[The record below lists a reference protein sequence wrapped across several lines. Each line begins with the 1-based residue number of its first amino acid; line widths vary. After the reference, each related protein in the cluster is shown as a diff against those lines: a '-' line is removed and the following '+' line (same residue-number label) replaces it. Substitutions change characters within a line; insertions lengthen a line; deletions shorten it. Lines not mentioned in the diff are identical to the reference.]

1 MDYRIFPPEEIL
13 ECSVTLPLSKSIS
26 ARALIMRR
34 LAGCTDAYTVADC
47 DDTRSMAEAMR
58 CTSGEVNIGPA
69 GTAMRFLTAYYAA
82 TEGCDIT
89 LDGNERM
96 RRRPI
101 RALVDALRELGADIE
116 WAGEEGFAPLHIR
129 GRRLKGGE
137 LTMDSS
143 VSSQFVSA
151 ILMVAPTMQ
160 EPLTLTLDG
169 ETVSMPYIKMTV
181 EMMRRAGIDAEI
193 NRDVITV
200 APGKYRPYDEPVERD
215 WSAAAFW
222 YEIAAITAGWV
233 TLPGL
238 CDKSLQGDA
247 VTAALYPRLGVLTEF
262 EDGAAELSATPDLY
276 SRLDL
281 DMTDTPDLVQAMA
294 VTACAIGVPFR
305 FTGVATLRHKE
316 TDRLEALRREL
327 LKIGCVAEIESDNI
341 ISWEGRRVPLTEM
354 PVIDTY
360 GDHRMAMAFAPLS
373 VFVPGIIVRDAE
385 VVGKS
390 YPGFWN
396 DMRQAGFTL
405 TDAAEPLP
413 EPNAE

>member
-47 DDTRSMAEAMR
+47 DDTRSLTEALTR
-58 CTSGEVNIGPA
+58 TSGEVNIGPA

-82 TEGCDIT
+82 TEGCDII

-116 WAGEEGFAPLHIR
+116 WTGEEGFAPLHIR
-129 GRRLKGGE
+129 GRRLKGGK

-193 NRDVITV
+193 SRDVITV
-200 APGKYRPYDEPVERD
+200 APGRYRPYDEPVERD

-233 TLPGL
+233 SLPGL

-262 EDGAAELSATPDLY
+262 EDGTAELSATPDLY

-327 LKIGCVAEIESDNI
+327 LKIGCVAEIENDNI

-390 YPGFWN
+390 YPGFWD

-405 TDAAEPLP
+405 TDASEPLP
-413 EPNAE
+413 EPNVE

>member
-47 DDTRSMAEAMR
+47 DDTRSLADALTR
-58 CTSGEVNIGPA
+58 SSGEVNIGPA

-341 ISWEGRRVPLTEM
+341 ISWEGQRVPLTEM

-390 YPGFWN
+390 YPGFWD

-413 EPNAE
+413 EPDAE

>member
-47 DDTRSMAEAMR
+47 DDTRSMAEALT

-82 TEGCDIT
+82 TEGCDII

-101 RALVDALRELGADIE
+101 RALVDALLSLGADIE

-143 VSSQFVSA
+143 VSSQFISA

-160 EPLTLTLDG
+160 SPLTLTLDG

-181 EMMRRAGIDAEI
+181 EMMRRAGIEAEI

-200 APGKYRPYDEPVERD
+200 APGKYRPYDESVERD

-341 ISWEGRRVPLTEM
+341 ISWEGQRVPLTEM

-385 VVGKS
+385 VVAKS
-390 YPGFWN
+390 YPGFWDN
-396 DMRQAGFTL
+396 MRQAGFTL

-413 EPNAE
+413 DADAE

>member
-47 DDTRSMAEAMR
+47 DDTRSMAEALT
-58 CTSGEVNIGPA
+58 CTSCEVNIGPA

-82 TEGCDIT
+82 TEGCDII

-101 RALVDALRELGADIE
+101 RALVDALRSLGADIE

-143 VSSQFVSA
+143 VSSQFISA

-160 EPLTLTLDG
+160 SPLTLTLDG

-181 EMMRRAGIDAEI
+181 EMMRRAGIETEI
-193 NRDVITV
+193 SRDVITV

-341 ISWEGRRVPLTEM
+341 ISWEGQRVPLTEM

-385 VVGKS
+385 VVAKS
-390 YPGFWN
+390 YPGFWD

-413 EPNAE
+413 DADAE

>member
-34 LAGCTDAYTVADC
+34 LAGCTDTYTVADC
-47 DDTRSMAEAMR
+47 DDTRSMAEALTR
-58 CTSGEVNIGPA
+58 TSGEVNIGPA

-160 EPLTLTLDG
+160 SPLTLTLDG

-262 EDGAAELSATPDLY
+262 EDAAAELSATPDLY

-327 LKIGCVAEIESDNI
+327 LKIGCVTEIESDNI

-390 YPGFWN
+390 YPDFWN